1 MKTCITLQPSEQTIV
16 MAAATIYSAYLSA
29 GRVEDGQEAGWMD
42 RAIKAAIRIAKVTD
56 ESVQAD
62 KDLD

>member
-16 MAAATIYSAYLSA
+16 MAAATIYTAYLSA
-29 GRVEDGQEAGWMD
+29 GRVEDGQEAEWMD

-56 ESVQAD
+56 ESIQAD